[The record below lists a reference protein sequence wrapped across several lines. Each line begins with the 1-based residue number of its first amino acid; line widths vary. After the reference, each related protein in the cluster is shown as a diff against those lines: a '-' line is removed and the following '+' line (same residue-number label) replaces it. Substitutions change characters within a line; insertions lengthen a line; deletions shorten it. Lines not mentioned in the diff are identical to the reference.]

1 MWNSTTIQKSWMDWL
16 SSNIVY
22 TTNYNYED
30 IFEKRYLE
38 GQFEELKCK

>member
-1 MWNSTTIQKSWMDWL
+1 MLKVGDRVVL
-16 SSNIVY
+16 SDLPHEY
-22 TTNYNYED
+22 GYED